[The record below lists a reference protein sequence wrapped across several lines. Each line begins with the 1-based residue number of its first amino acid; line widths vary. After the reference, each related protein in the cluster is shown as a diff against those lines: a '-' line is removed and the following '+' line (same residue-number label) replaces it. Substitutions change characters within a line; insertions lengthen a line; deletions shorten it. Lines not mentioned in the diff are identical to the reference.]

1 VGNHQN
7 DQQLTDSLRPDLS
20 PPLARLNG
28 RVRRRRRVVAHGQ
41 RHVLSPSYAG
51 AHRGLARR
59 RWVPLGTSDRLLDAL
74 TLRDWAHTAVS
85 DLITHIDE
93 INRLNVFPVAD
104 SDTGANML
112 FTMRSALAEANAGV
126 NADGSPGC
134 VARVAAALSAGALNG
149 ARGNSGVILSQIL
162 RGIAD
167 VTATAAAD
175 SGGELP
181 EMDAVILGAG
191 LQRGVELVITSMGG
205 EEVPGTIVSVLRA
218 AADAVEECA
227 HGGEGLAPA
236 ITAAGDAAVVALEK
250 TTEQL
255 DVLADAGAVDAGGR
269 GLLVLLDALRSTISG
284 QAPAR
289 TVYELSPPTQQ
300 ADPATERP
308 APQFEVMYLLDGCD
322 AAAADALRNQL
333 EELGE
338 SVAIAQAAAQGSDP
352 LDSYS
357 VHVHTDDAGAA
368 VEAGLVAGRL
378 SRIVVSALSSG
389 VTGLPVG
396 SWTRERA
403 VLAVVDGDGAAEL
416 FAGEGA
422 CVLQPGPDTGYPATD
437 ISAHQLVRALVDTGA
452 AQVMVLPNGYVAAE
466 ELVAGCTAAI
476 GWGIDVVPIPTGS
489 MVQGLAALAV
499 HEPGR
504 QAVDDGFTMARA
516 AGAARH
522 GSVRIA
528 TESALTWA
536 GRCQPGDGLGIAGDE
551 VLIVAADA
559 AGAGIGLL
567 DLLLA
572 SGGDLVTVLVGAGIG
587 TDADATAVSD
597 ILQEHVH
604 DNHPGTELVTYRTGH
619 HGDALLIGVE

>member
-1 VGNHQN
+1 MGIAE
-7 DQQLTDSLRPDLS
+7 RP
-20 PPLARLNG
+20 
-28 RVRRRRRVVAHGQ
+28 
-41 RHVLSPSYAG
+41 
-51 AHRGLARR
+51 
-59 RWVPLGTSDRLLDAL
+59 LDAPA
-74 TLRDWAHTAVS
+74 LRDWAHTAVS

-112 FTMRSALAEANAGV
+112 FTMRSALAEANAGIS
-126 NADGSPGC
+126 AEGGPRC
-134 VARVAAALSAGALNG
+134 VARVASALSVGALNG

-175 SGGELP
+175 AGGELSHL
-181 EMDAVILGAG
+181 DAALLGAA
-191 LQRGVELVITSMGG
+191 LQRGVELVIASMGG
-205 EEVPGTIVSVLRA
+205 QEVPGTIVSVLRA
-218 AADAVEECA
+218 AAEAVNDCA
-227 HGGEGLAPA
+227 ADGLSVAV
-236 ITAAGDAAVVALEK
+236 TAAGDAAVVALEK
-250 TTEQL
+250 TPEQL

-269 GLLVLLDALRSTISG
+269 GLLVLLDALRSTVG
-284 QAPAR
+284 GPAPAR
-289 TVYELSPPTQQ
+289 TVYELSPRAQ
-300 ADPATERP
+300 PAQVAPERP
-308 APQFEVMYLLDGCD
+308 APQFEVMYGLDGCD
-322 AAAADALRNQL
+322 AGGADRLRQRL

-338 SVAIAQAAAQGSDP
+338 SVAIATASS
-352 LDSYS
+352 DSYS

-368 VEAGLVAGRL
+368 VEAGLGAGRL
-378 SRIVVSALSSG
+378 SRIVISALTSG
-389 VTGLPVG
+389 VVGLPAG

-403 VLAVVDGDGAAEL
+403 VLAVVDGGGAAEL

-422 CVLQPGPDTGYPATD
+422 YVLRPDPQAGDPATD
-437 ISAHQLVRALVDTGA
+437 ISAHQLMRAVVDTGA

-499 HEPGR
+499 HETDR
-504 QAVDDGFTMARA
+504 QAVDDGYTMARA
-516 AGAARH
+516 AGSARC

-528 TESALTWA
+528 AESALTWA

-559 AGAGIGLL
+559 AEAAIGLI

-572 SGGDLVTVLVGAGIG
+572 SGGDLVTVLVGAGL
-587 TDADATAVSD
+587 DAEADASVTDV
-597 ILQEHVH
+597 LQAHVH
-604 DNHPGTELVTYRTGH
+604 DHHPGTELATYRTGH
-619 HGDALLIGVE
+619 RGDALLIGVE

>member
-1 VGNHQN
+1 MG
-7 DQQLTDSLRPDLS
+7 DSDC
-20 PPLARLNG
+20 
-28 RVRRRRRVVAHGQ
+28 
-41 RHVLSPSYAG
+41 
-51 AHRGLARR
+51 
-59 RWVPLGTSDRLLDAL
+59 LLDAPA
-74 TLRDWAHTAVS
+74 LRDWAHTAVS

-112 FTMRSALAEANAGV
+112 FTMRSALAEANVGIG
-126 NADGSPGC
+126 ADGGPRC
-134 VARVAAALSAGALNG
+134 VARVASALSVGALNG

-175 SGGELP
+175 CGGELP
-181 EMDAVILGAG
+181 HLDAVLLGAA

-205 EEVPGTIVSVLRA
+205 QEVSGTIVSVLRA
-218 AADAVEECA
+218 AADAADECA
-227 HGGEGLAPA
+227 TDGLAAA

-250 TTEQL
+250 TPEQL

-269 GLLVLLDALRSTISG
+269 GLLVLLDALGSTVSG

-289 TVYELSPPTQQ
+289 TVYELSPRAQ
-300 ADPATERP
+300 PAAAPERP
-308 APQFEVMYLLDGCD
+308 APQFEVMYGLDGCD
-322 AAAADALRNQL
+322 AAAAELLRQRL
-333 EELGE
+333 EDLGE
-338 SVAIAQAAAQGSDP
+338 SVAIAAARS
-352 LDSYS
+352 DSYS

-368 VEAGLVAGRL
+368 VEAGLSAGRL
-378 SRIVVSALSSG
+378 SRIVISALSSG
-389 VTGLPVG
+389 VVGLPAG
-396 SWTRERA
+396 SWTTERA

-422 CVLQPGPDTGYPATD
+422 HVLLPAGEAGDPATR
-437 ISAHQLVRALVDTGA
+437 ISAHQLIRAVVDTGA
-452 AQVMVLPNGYVAAE
+452 AQVMLLPNGYVAAE

-499 HEPGR
+499 HETGR
-504 QAVDDGFTMARA
+504 QTVDDGYTMARA
-516 AGAARH
+516 AGTARY

-536 GRCQPGDGLGIAGDE
+536 GHCQPGDGLGIAGDE
-551 VLIVAADA
+551 VVIVAADTPGA
-559 AGAGIGLL
+559 AVGLL

-572 SGGDLVTVLVGAGIG
+572 SGGDLVTVLFGAGIG
-587 TDADATAVSD
+587 ADAAPVSD

-604 DNHPGTELVTYRTGH
+604 DHHPGTELVTYCTGH
-619 HGDALLIGVE
+619 RGDALLIGVE

>member
-1 VGNHQN
+1 M
-7 DQQLTDSLRPDLS
+7 
-20 PPLARLNG
+20 
-28 RVRRRRRVVAHGQ
+28 RRRATLAPTG
-41 RHVLSPSYAG
+41 
-51 AHRGLARR
+51 GLARR
-59 RWVPLGTSDRLLDAL
+59 RWVTLGTSDRLLDASA
-74 TLRDWAHTAVS
+74 LRDWAHTAVS

-112 FTMRSALAEANAGV
+112 FTMRSALAEANAG
-126 NADGSPGC
+126 ASAEGGPGC

-175 SGGELP
+175 RGGELF
-181 EMDAVILGAG
+181 DVDVGLLGAA
-191 LQRGVELVITSMGG
+191 LRRGTELVIASMGG
-205 EEVPGTIVSVLRA
+205 EEIPGTIISVLRA
-218 AADAVEECA
+218 AAGAVEECA
-227 HGGEGLAPA
+227 NGGEGLVQAT
-236 ITAAGDAAVVALEK
+236 IAAGDAAVVALEK
-250 TTEQL
+250 TPEQL

-269 GLLVLLDALRSTISG
+269 GLLVLLDALRSTVAG

-289 TVYELSPPTQQ
+289 TVYELSPRPHPADQ
-300 ADPATERP
+300 ADGVTKRP

-322 AAAADALRNQL
+322 AAAADALRDRL
-333 EELGE
+333 GELGE
-338 SVAIAQAAAQGSDP
+338 SVAIAAAPSASQG
-352 LDSYS
+352 SYS
-357 VHVHTDDAGAA
+357 VHVHADDAGAA
-368 VEAGLVAGRL
+368 VEAGLAAGRL
-378 SRIVVSALSSG
+378 SRIVISALSSG
-389 VTGLPVG
+389 ATGLPVG

-403 VLAVVDGDGAAEL
+403 VLAVVDGDGAADL
-416 FAGEGA
+416 FASEGA
-422 CVLQPGPDTGYPATD
+422 CVLQQGPDAVDPATD

-499 HEPGR
+499 HEPDR
-504 QAVDDGFTMARA
+504 QAVDDGYTMARA

-559 AGAGIGLL
+559 AGAAIGLL

-572 SGGDLVTVLVGAGIG
+572 SGGELVTVLVGAGIEAD
-587 TDADATAVSD
+587 DAAAALGD
-597 ILQEHVH
+597 ILERHVH
-604 DNHPGTELVTYRTGH
+604 DHHPGTELETYRTRH
-619 HGDALLIGVE
+619 RGDALLIGVE

>member
-1 VGNHQN
+1 M
-7 DQQLTDSLRPDLS
+7 
-20 PPLARLNG
+20 
-28 RVRRRRRVVAHGQ
+28 
-41 RHVLSPSYAG
+41 
-51 AHRGLARR
+51 
-59 RWVPLGTSDRLLDAL
+59 
-74 TLRDWAHTAVS
+74 RDWAHTSVS

-112 FTMRSALAEANAGV
+112 FTMRSALAEANAGAG
-126 NADGSPGC
+126 ADGGPGC
-134 VARVAAALSAGALNG
+134 AARIAAALSAGALNG

-167 VTATAAAD
+167 VTAPAASD

-181 EMDAVILGAG
+181 HLDAVTLGAA
-191 LQRGVELVITSMGG
+191 LQRGVELVITSRGG

-227 HGGEGLAPA
+227 EEGLAPA

-250 TTEQL
+250 TPEQL

-269 GLLVLLDALRSTISG
+269 GLLVLLDALRSTITG
-284 QAPAR
+284 QAPSR
-289 TVYELSPPTQQ
+289 TVYELSPPVPQPPGPGEQ
-300 ADPATERP
+300 P
-308 APQFEVMYLLDGCD
+308 APQFEVMYRLDGCD
-322 AAAADALRNQL
+322 AAAADALRNRL

-338 SVAIAQAAAQGSDP
+338 SVAIAQAAGQESGL
-352 LDSYS
+352 LDTYS

-368 VEAGLVAGRL
+368 VEAGLEAGRL
-378 SRIVVSALSSG
+378 SRIVVSALCSG
-389 VTGLPVG
+389 ATGLPAG

-403 VLAVVDGDGAAEL
+403 VLAVVDGQGAAEL
-416 FAGEGA
+416 FAAEGA

-437 ISAHQLVRALVDTGA
+437 ISAHQLVRAMVDTCA

-466 ELVAGCTAAI
+466 ELVAGCTAAT

-499 HEPGR
+499 HENDR
-504 QAVDDGFTMARA
+504 QVVDDGYTMARA
-516 AGAARH
+516 AGSARH

-559 AGAGIGLL
+559 AKAAIGLL

-572 SGGDLVTVLVGAGIG
+572 SGGNLVTVLIGAGIETAALG
-587 TDADATAVSD
+587 MNVTAVGD
-597 ILQEHVH
+597 ILQAHVH
-604 DNHPGTELVTYRTGH
+604 DNHPGTELVIYHTGH
-619 HGDALLIGVE
+619 RGDALLIGVE